1 MPILEAE
8 AVVLRQYTLGEADR
22 IIVFFTR
29 EFGKVRAVAR
39 GVRKPKSRLG
49 GCLEPLTNVKVEFF
63 AREGADLGRIHRCEI
78 IHSYLSHGA
87 GLDRVYGFTYFSE
100 IVQEMGEDNNPNA
113 LLFRL
118 FISVLNAGEAVGI
131 TEALVRYFEAWSLK
145 LNGLLP
151 DYGTC
156 SVCGKCVIDFGF
168 YAWLEAGQ
176 GRCAECS
183 GGRGVYVR
191 PVAALALQE
200 IATLAPQAFA
210 LRPLDAHGAG
220 DLERLLQRHL
230 EWQLGKRLRSYP
242 ALREMLRGR

>member
-1 MPILEAE
+1 MPTHEAE
-8 AVVLRQYTLGEADR
+8 AVVLRQYTLAEADR
-22 IIVFFTR
+22 IIVLFTR
-29 EFGKVRAVAR
+29 EFGKVRAVAQ
-39 GVRKPKSRLG
+39 GAKKLKSRLG
-49 GCLEPLTNVKVEFF
+49 ACIEPLTHVRTEFY

-78 IHSYLSHGA
+78 IHSYLGHGA

-100 IVQEMGEDNNPNA
+100 IIQEMVEDNNPNH

-131 TEALVRYFEAWSLK
+131 SESLVRYFEVWSLK

-176 GRCAECS
+176 GCCAECS
-183 GGRGVYVR
+183 AGRGLHVR
-191 PVAALALQE
+191 PAAARVLKQ
-200 IATLAPQAFA
+200 IATLTPQAFVGLA
-210 LRPLDAHGAG
+210 LDAQGSA
-220 DLERLLQRHL
+220 DLERLIQKHF
-230 EWQLGKRLRSYP
+230 EWQLEKRLKSYP
-242 ALREMLRGR
+242 ALREMLRSR